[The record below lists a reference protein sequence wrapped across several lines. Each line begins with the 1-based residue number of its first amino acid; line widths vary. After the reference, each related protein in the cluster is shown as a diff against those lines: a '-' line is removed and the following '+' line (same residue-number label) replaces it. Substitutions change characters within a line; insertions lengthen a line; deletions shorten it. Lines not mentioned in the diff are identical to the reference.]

1 MELAE
6 LRVFVAVAS
15 ERSFSRAAEKMGRT
29 QPAISQAIRRLE
41 EELGEQLIA
50 RTTRTGTLTPAGE
63 VLLRGC
69 APLLKLAEETEA
81 AVRRRSDQ
89 ERATIRIGAD
99 ELAADVLLSMLRGL
113 MGRYPAMGVDV
124 RRMREDEIVGAL
136 DRAAIDFGIVPSE
149 RVPSRLQHIPF
160 GRSRFSLLLHRGHP
174 LASGRDLPLSAC
186 HGLRIV
192 IPSEPLE
199 VRAQIATM
207 LSDAGVSPQALIALP
222 GMHAVRR
229 AVEMK
234 LGIAIVPQTLAMTK
248 DPERT
253 VVVAGLA
260 GGPGSTGLSLMFRHD
275 AALLNGSAEFLDL
288 ARMSTRENPAV
299 PPRVAEHESDR
310 CVGRCR

>member
-15 ERSFSRAAEKMGRT
+15 ERSFSRAAEKLGRT

-50 RTTRTGTLTPAGE
+50 RTTRSNTLTPAGE

-69 APLLKLAEETEA
+69 GRLLKLAEETEA

-89 ERATIRIGAD
+89 ERAVVRIGAD
-99 ELAADVLLSMLRGL
+99 ELAADTLLSLLPGF
-113 MGRYPAMGVDV
+113 MGRHPAMGVDV

-136 DRAAIDFGIVPSE
+136 DCSAIDFGIAPSE

-160 GRSRFSLLLHRGHP
+160 GQSRFSLLLHRGHP
-174 LASGRDLPLSAC
+174 LSRARDVLLSAC
-186 HGLRIV
+186 RGLRIV

-207 LSDAGVSPQALIALP
+207 LSDAGVTPQALIALP

-248 DPERT
+248 DAERA
-253 VVVAGLA
+253 VVVAELA
-260 GGPGSTGLSLMFRHD
+260 DGPDSTGLSLMFRHD
-275 AALLNGSAEFLDL
+275 APLLNGSAEFLAL
-288 ARMSTRENPAV
+288 ARMYTGANAAAPL
-299 PPRVAEHESDR
+299 RVAEHPSER
-310 CVGRCR
+310 RAGRCR

>member
-6 LRVFVAVAS
+6 LRVFVAVAG
-15 ERSFSRAAEKMGRT
+15 ERSFSRAAEKLGRT

-50 RTTRTGTLTPAGE
+50 RTTRSGSLTPAGE

-69 APLLKLAEETEA
+69 ARLLKLAEETEA

-89 ERATIRIGAD
+89 ERAVVRIGAD
-99 ELAADVLLSMLRGL
+99 ELAADALLSMLRGF
-113 MGRYPAMGVDV
+113 MGQYPTMGLDV

-136 DRAAIDFGIVPSE
+136 DCAAIDFGIAPSE
-149 RVPSRLQHIPF
+149 RVPARLQHIPF
-160 GRSRFSLLLHRGHP
+160 GRARFSLLLHRCHP
-174 LASGRDLPLSAC
+174 LAKGRDLPLSAC

-192 IPSEPLE
+192 IPSEPPE

-207 LSDAGVSPQALIALP
+207 LSDAGATPQALVALP

-234 LGIAIVPQTLAMTK
+234 LGIAIVPHALAMTR
-248 DPERT
+248 DLERT
-253 VVVAGLA
+253 IVVAGLVD
-260 GGPGSTGLSLMFRHD
+260 GPDSTGLSLMFRQD
-275 AALLNGSAEFLDL
+275 AELLNGCAEFLAL
-288 ARMSTRENPAV
+288 ARMSTRGNVAL
-299 PPRVAEHESDR
+299 PPRGAGRPFERGVA
-310 CVGRCR
+310 RCR